1 MQSSF
6 TRLSNIIPILLV
18 AGVIIMASS
27 GCVMASAAKE
37 PDTLAG
43 AVSLSST
50 DVANGQA
57 ALLEIDLNQLGPAAT
72 DLKAKFRDQSIV
84 LIQHPIKSRGIYAGL
99 VGIPLSA
106 TPEKAVIMLE
116 WTDTGGRQAAS
127 VPLDIIDGKYK
138 SEALSVDSRH
148 VTLSKK
154 NLARVKQEKKEIR
167 RIFTSSSDARLWF
180 GDFKRPLASETT
192 SAFGTQRLFN
202 GQHRS
207 YHRGTDFRANV
218 GTPVYASNSGVV
230 RMARNLFYSGNMVIV
245 DHGINIFTLY
255 AHLSEIQ
262 VADEQIIARGQQ
274 IGLSGATG
282 RVSGPHLHW
291 SVKVNGVYVDPLQ
304 FLIVISTLLG
314 R

>member
-1 MQSSF
+1 MVSSWY
-6 TRLSNIIPILLV
+6 
-18 AGVIIMASS
+18 
-27 GCVMASAAKE
+27 AA
-37 PDTLAG
+37 AA

-50 DVANGQA
+50 DVANGQV
-57 ALLEIDLNQLGPAAT
+57 ALVEIDLNELGPAAT
-72 DLKAKFRDQSIV
+72 DLKVKFHDQPIA
-84 LIQHPIKSRGIYAGL
+84 LIQHPFKSRGIYGGL

-106 TPEKAVIMLE
+106 TPQKAVIMLE

-127 VPLDIIDGKYK
+127 VPLSIIDGKYK
-138 SEALSVDSRH
+138 SETLRVDSRH

-167 RIFTSSSDARLWF
+167 RIFATSSDARLWF
-180 GDFKRPLASETT
+180 GDFKKPLASQTT
-192 SAFGTQRLFN
+192 SAFGTRRLFN

-207 YHRGTDFRANV
+207 YHRGTDFRAKIS
-218 GTPVYASNSGVV
+218 TPVYASNSGVV
-230 RMARNLFYSGNMVIV
+230 RLARHTFYSGNMVIV
-245 DHGINIFTLY
+245 DHGINIFSLY

-262 VADEQIIARGQQ
+262 VNDGQIIARGHQ

-291 SVKVNGVYVDPLQ
+291 AVKVNGVYVDPLQ
-304 FLIVISTLLG
+304 FLTVISSLLG

>member
-1 MQSSF
+1 MKLNLLRPLTF
-6 TRLSNIIPILLV
+6 DTILLI
-18 AGVIIMASS
+18 ACTLISTASHEAL
-27 GCVMASAAKE
+27 ASAQNE
-37 PDTLAG
+37 PNNISQ

-50 DVANGQA
+50 DVANGQV
-57 ALLEIDLNQLGPAAT
+57 ALLEINLNELGPAAT
-72 DLKAKFRDQSIV
+72 DLKATFRKQSIA

-116 WTDTGGRQAAS
+116 WTDAGGRRAAS
-127 VPLDIIDGKYK
+127 VPLGIIDGKYR
-138 SEALSVDSRH
+138 SETLKVDSRH

-167 RIFTSSSDARLWF
+167 RIYAGGSDIRLWF
-180 GDFKRPLASETT
+180 GDFKKPLASETT
-192 SAFGTQRLFN
+192 SAFGTGRLFN

-207 YHRGTDFRANV
+207 YHRGTDFRAKV

-230 RMARNLFYSGNMVIV
+230 RLGKNLFYSGNIVIV
-245 DHGINIFTLY
+245 DHGMGIFTNY
-255 AHLSEIQ
+255 AHLSKIQ
-262 VADEQIIARGQQ
+262 VAAGQHIARSHQ

-291 SVKVNGVYVDPLQ
+291 AVKANGVYVDPLQ
-304 FLIVISTLLG
+304 FLSVISTLLG

>member
-1 MQSSF
+1 MQSSL

-18 AGVIIMASS
+18 AFVIVISSS
-27 GCVMASAAKE
+27 GCVAASATTKPDPLAK
-37 PDTLAG
+37 
-43 AVSLSST
+43 AVRLSST
-50 DVANGQA
+50 DVASGQV
-57 ALLEIDLNQLGPAAT
+57 ALLEIDLNQLGPAANGP
-72 DLKAKFRDQSIV
+72 KAKFRDQSIV
-84 LIQHPIKSRGIYAGL
+84 LIQHPIKSRGIYVGL

-106 TPEKAVIMLE
+106 KPEKAVIQLE
-116 WTDTGGRQAAS
+116 WTDPGGSQVAS
-127 VPLDIIDGKYK
+127 VPLGIIDGKYK
-138 SEALSVDSRH
+138 SESLSVDSRH
-148 VTLSKK
+148 VKLSKK

-167 RIFTSSSDARLWF
+167 RIFASSSDARLWF
-180 GDFKRPLASETT
+180 GDFKKPLASATT

-207 YHRGTDFRANV
+207 YHRGTDFRAKV

-230 RMARNLFYSGNMVIV
+230 RVAKNLFYSGNMVIV

-262 VADEQIIARGQQ
+262 VNAEQIIARGQQ
-274 IGLSGATG
+274 IGLSGSTG

-291 SVKVNGVYVDPLQ
+291 ALKVNGIYVDPLQ
-304 FLIVISTLLG
+304 FLTVISTLLE